1 MLGAKVDV
9 GLWLV
14 CKRSVSWL
22 VTTSRLTSWPATLG
36 WPAPSRPEQRSIPR
50 KCNNQTYPGS
60 FPGTS
65 ASAQQ
70 AAHWTS
76 PIVTSMYLNNQYTI
90 IRKHEDNFPW
100 RKHLNWDACVQWTP
114 PVSEGF
120 MKTCQICRH
129 FQWRVEC
136 SDFIEHQCQYWRT
149 LLKTP
154 RSICFIPWETLLS
167 ILSGT
172 ALPRHK

>member
-70 AAHWTS
+70 AAGCTLDFS
-76 PIVTSMYLNNQYTI
+76 NCDMYLNNQYTI
-90 IRKHEDNFPW
+90 IREHEDNFPC
-100 RKHLNWDACVQWTP
+100 REHLNWNACVQRSSWTVF
-114 PVSEGF
+114 VSEGF
-120 MKTCQICRH
+120 KGTCQNCQICRH
-129 FQWRVEC
+129 FQRQVEC
-136 SDFIEHQCQYWRT
+136 SNVLNINVNIGALYWR
-149 LLKTP
+149 
-154 RSICFIPWETLLS
+154 
-167 ILSGT
+167 
-172 ALPRHK
+172 H

>member
-70 AAHWTS
+70 AAGCTLDFS
-76 PIVTSMYLNNQYTI
+76 NCDMYLNNQYTI
-90 IRKHEDNFPW
+90 IRKHEDNFPC
-100 RKHLNWDACVQWTP
+100 RKHLNWDACVERSSWTP

-120 MKTCQICRH
+120 METCQICRH
-129 FQWRVEC
+129 FQQVEC
-136 SDFIEHQCQYWRT
+136 SAHSPWRMSKGKKILHNFWHQFWPLFT
-149 LLKTP
+149 KGNNNWWVP
-154 RSICFIPWETLLS
+154 EM
-167 ILSGT
+167 
-172 ALPRHK
+172 